1 MRTRQQPATGTAGA
15 VGCWWPPHLDGTVAL
30 VTGAS
35 RGVGRGIALAL
46 GDAGATVYVTGRSVG
61 SEPRTENLPGTIDD
75 TANDVTARGGKG
87 VAVRCDHTVD
97 AAVEALFERI
107 ERAQGRLD
115 LLVNNAWA
123 GYERSDEVRFDAAFW
138 KQPPWRWDLFAGS
151 LRGQFMASRLAV
163 PLMRGRGLIVNISFT
178 DGDVYLGQTGYDV
191 IKYASDRMI
200 VGMAYD
206 LRKQDIAAIALH
218 PGFVRTERVEAA
230 WDALGE
236 GPAQVVHSPEY
247 VGRAVAHLLA
257 DAEVKTMSGTRV
269 AVGDLAGRYGF
280 PDVDGRQPPAFHLEG
295 RMTLATRMER
305 LNQVVFASAAKPSED
320 PTGTTQETSS

>member
-1 MRTRQQPATGTAGA
+1 MSTQDQPATDTEGA
-15 VGCWWPPHLDGTVAL
+15 VSSWRPPDLDGTVAL

-46 GDAGATVYVTGRSVG
+46 GDAGATVYVTGRSV
-61 SEPRTENLPGTIDD
+61 SNESRTENLPGTIHD

-87 VAVRCDHTVD
+87 VAVHCDHTVD

-107 ERAQGRLD
+107 EHEQGRLE

-123 GYERSDEVRFDAAFW
+123 GYERSGEVRFDAAFW

-151 LRGQFMASRLAV
+151 LRGQLMASRLAV
-163 PLMRGRGLIVNISFT
+163 PLMRAGSLIVNISFT
-178 DGDVYLGQTGYDV
+178 DGDIYLGQTAYDV
-191 IKYASDRMI
+191 IKYASDRMV

-206 LRKQDIAAIALH
+206 LRKHDIAAIALH
-218 PGFVRTERVEAA
+218 PGFVRTERVEVA

-236 GPAQVVHSPEY
+236 GPARVVHSPEY

-257 DAEVKTMSGTRV
+257 DAEVKAISGTRV
-269 AVGDLAGRYGF
+269 AVGDLADRYGF
-280 PDVDGRQPPAFHLEG
+280 TDVDGKQPPAFHLEG

-305 LNQVVFASAAKPSED
+305 LNRVVLASTVTASED
-320 PTGTTQETSS
+320 SADPAQETSS